1 MAQLIKLEDYISR
14 YEWDPYKYPSRF
26 IRLKREQWDQ
36 LQVQWHRDMEGV
48 AEPVEDEAEEENSGG
63 FFKRW
68 FRRKADNI
76 AEENPEPEEERLF
89 GRNLSGLSEKQ
100 LKLFF
105 LDHLFPI
112 QLKWATSTVSEVSFI
127 KRSYERDQHLKY
139 FLQRF
144 PDTYLI
150 MYYPVFNIK
159 KAPIDCEIIMITPL
173 GIEIISYINES
184 PRARIIAGDE
194 RKWTVEEGE
203 SKKVL
208 LSPAISLKR
217 TEHVVKSIL
226 SAKGIDDFPIRKTI
240 LAEKNQVVFTTE
252 PYQIEIID
260 EFRYKEWFESR
271 RSLNTP
277 LKNMQLKAT
286 AALLGH
292 SRTNAVKRPEWEE
305 DKPYISADE
314 QEGPLNTQT

>member
-1 MAQLIKLEDYISR
+1 VAQLIKLEDYISR